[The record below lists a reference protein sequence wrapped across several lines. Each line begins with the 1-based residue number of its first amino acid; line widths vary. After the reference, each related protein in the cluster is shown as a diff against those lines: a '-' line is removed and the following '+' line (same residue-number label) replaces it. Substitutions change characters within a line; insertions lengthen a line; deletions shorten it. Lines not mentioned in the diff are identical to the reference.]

1 MPAVVRRLLVAFL
14 LALALVAPLIRPRP
28 VSAALDPAVRDG
40 VIPAAVQIGVLVTV
54 TENGQTSNSYVTFGS
69 GTVVSTAGLVL
80 TNQHVVAAST
90 DAELRRFEAEQQ
102 ATSPGITFTRQG
114 EGFAILTTDGRQPT
128 ELRYLASLVAEDAAL
143 DLAVLRID
151 RDPQGAILVGS
162 TLNLPFV
169 PLGDSDQLDLGDDL
183 HVFGYPVIGGRA
195 MTYAPGVV
203 SGFRYEDGVDGPAW
217 IVSNV
222 LISGGDSGGTAV
234 DDAGRLVGVP
244 TAGTPL
250 DCRPGDTNA
259 DGTVDANDTG
269 CVPTGGSLA
278 QIRPINLAR
287 PLLAQADPAFAA
299 GAAPASTAPTNGD
312 AADPRAAADRCVAA
326 GDWLCATRFLER
338 ALAAA
343 PGDPALTHSL
353 VDAYLQRGASEEGA
367 GRLTDARASY
377 QRAAELDPSRAEA
390 QAALDRIGGYG
401 SVVFQDDFSGP
412 QRFTPSDAGD
422 ASAAY
427 VDGGFVLTESAPG
440 GLFSYPLGD
449 HSGNSSAAVDLRG
462 AEGDGSVLIQVS
474 GEGDGAA
481 AWIFG
486 VDPLKKRWTAM
497 QVDPGADTYHTTIA
511 PTDFGALVADPVS
524 RVELRVVDGAPQLL
538 VNHVDVPAAQA
549 VALPA
554 VDGARFS
561 FGVAMDP
568 DGTAPFKATFDAVAL
583 YALN

>member
-1 MPAVVRRLLVAFL
+1 MPVAVRRLIVALL
-14 LALALVAPLIRPRP
+14 LAVALVAPLARPRP
-28 VSAALDPAVRDG
+28 VAAALDPAVRDA
-40 VIPAAVQIGVLVTV
+40 VIPAAVQIGVLVAV

-69 GTVVSTAGLVL
+69 GTVVSPDGLVL

-102 ATSPGITFTRQG
+102 ATSPGITFARQG
-114 EGFAILTTDGRQPT
+114 DGFAILTTDGRQPT
-128 ELRYLASLVAEDAAL
+128 ELRYLASLVAEDADL

-151 RDPQGAILVGS
+151 RDPQGAQLVGA

-169 PLGDSDQLDLGDDL
+169 PLGDSDHLDLGDDL

-203 SGFRYEDGVDGPAW
+203 SGFRYEDGIDGPAW

-259 DGTVDANDTG
+259 DGTVDASDAG

-278 QIRPINLAR
+278 QIRPVNLAR
-287 PLLAQADPAFAA
+287 PLLAQADPTFAA
-299 GAAPASTAPTNGD
+299 GAAPANAAPASAD
-312 AADPRAAADRCVAA
+312 DADPRTAADRCVAA

-338 ALAAA
+338 ALAVA
-343 PGDPALTHSL
+343 PGDPALTQSL
-353 VDAYLQRGASEEGA
+353 VDAYLQRGAAEEGA

-377 QRAAELDPSRAEA
+377 RRAAELDPSRPEA

-401 SVVFQDDFSGP
+401 SVVFQDDFSGAQQFRP
-412 QRFTPSDAGD
+412 DTSGD

-427 VDGGFVLTESAPG
+427 ADGAFVLGESAPG
-440 GLFSYPLGD
+440 GLFSYPLGE
-449 HSGNSSAAVDLRG
+449 HAGNTSAAVDLRG
-462 AEGDGSVLIQVS
+462 AEGDGSVLLQVS
-474 GEGDGAA
+474 GTGNGAA

-486 VDPLKKRWTAM
+486 VDPVRKRWTAM
-497 QVDPGADTYHTTIA
+497 QVDPGSDSYHTTIA
-511 PTDFGALVADPVS
+511 PTDFGAIVADPVS
-524 RVELRVVDGAPQLL
+524 RVELRVVDGTPQLL

-549 VALPA
+549 VTLSA
-554 VDGARFS
+554 VDGTKFS

>member
-1 MPAVVRRLLVAFL
+1 MPAVVRRLSVAML
-14 LALALVAPLIRPRP
+14 LAVALVAPLGRPSP
-28 VSAALDPAVRDG
+28 VAAALDPAVRDA
-40 VIPAAVQIGVLVTV
+40 VIPAAVQIGVLVAV

-69 GTVVSTAGLVL
+69 GTVVSPDGLVL

-102 ATSPGITFTRQG
+102 ATSPGITFARQG
-114 EGFAILTTDGRQPT
+114 DGFAILTTDGRQPT
-128 ELRYLASLVAEDAAL
+128 ELRYLASLVAEDADL

-151 RDPQGAILVGS
+151 RDAQGAQLVGAS
-162 TLNLPFV
+162 LNLPFV

-203 SGFRYEDGVDGPAW
+203 SGFRYEDGIDGPAW

-259 DGTVDANDTG
+259 DGTVDASDAG

-278 QIRPINLAR
+278 QIRPVNLAR
-287 PLLAQADPAFAA
+287 PLLAQADPTFAA
-299 GAAPASTAPTNGD
+299 GAAPANAAPASAD
-312 AADPRAAADRCVAA
+312 DADPRTAADRCVAA

-338 ALAAA
+338 ALAVA
-343 PGDPALTHSL
+343 PGDPALTQSL
-353 VDAYLQRGASEEGA
+353 VDAYLQRGAAEEGA

-377 QRAAELDPSRAEA
+377 RRAAELDPSRPEA

-401 SVVFQDDFSGP
+401 SVVFQDDFSGAQQFRP
-412 QRFTPSDAGD
+412 DTSGD

-427 VDGGFVLTESAPG
+427 ADGAFVLGESAPG
-440 GLFSYPLGD
+440 GLFSYPLGE
-449 HSGNSSAAVDLRG
+449 HAGNTSAAVDLRG
-462 AEGDGSVLIQVS
+462 AEGDGSVLLQVR
-474 GEGDGAA
+474 GTGNGAA

-486 VDPLKKRWTAM
+486 VDPVSKRWTAM
-497 QVDPGADTYHTTIA
+497 QVDPGSDSYHTTIA
-511 PTDFGALVADPVS
+511 PTDFSALVADPVN

-538 VNHVDVPAAQA
+538 VNHVDVPAAQG
-549 VALPA
+549 VSLPTI
-554 VDGARFS
+554 DGTS
-561 FGVAMDP
+561 YGFGVAMDP
-568 DGTAPFKATFDAVAL
+568 DGTVPFKATFDAVAL